1 MRVFDLRCEQSHLFE
16 GWFGSDDDYE
26 AQQAKG
32 YLTCP
37 ICGNAQ
43 VRKMLSA
50 PRINLGKGSRSSE
63 AESLEPRDINEMPS
77 GDGHEMSVPSSI
89 EPMAASGKN
98 ESLAPDRKTDQ
109 VTWIKIAR
117 ALLANTEDVGTA
129 FADEARKIHDG
140 KAPER
145 AIRGQASPEE
155 KQALR
160 EDGIAVIE
168 VALPSFL
175 KETLQ

>member
-16 GWFGSDDDYE
+16 GWFASDDDYE
-26 AQQAKG
+26 AQQSKG

-37 ICGNAQ
+37 VCGNAQ
-43 VRKMLSA
+43 VHKMLSA

-63 AESLEPRDINEMPS
+63 AEALEARDTTEKPNV
-77 GDGHEMSVPSSI
+77 DGREMSVPSSI
-89 EPMAASGKN
+89 APMAASGKS
-98 ESLAPDRKTDQ
+98 ESPSLGRSADQ
-109 VTWIKIAR
+109 ATWIKVAR
-117 ALLANTEDVGTA
+117 ALLANTEDVGTG

-140 KAPER
+140 QAPER

-155 KQALR
+155 RQSLR
-160 EDGIAVIE
+160 EDGIPVME
-168 VALPSFL
+168 LVLPSFL